1 MDVEALRAQ
10 IPATGRLI
18 YMNSGWAGPSPRG
31 VVEAVTRALELECFG
46 GPTTPPL
53 LEERMK
59 LERQA
64 RRAVAELLGARPEE
78 ISLQQNTTEG
88 INIVLNG
95 LDLQPGDELITC
107 NLEHS
112 SVMVP
117 CYFAR
122 DRRRLNLR
130 IVELDANDSPGEIVE
145 KFAAAITPR
154 TRLFVLSH
162 VSFSHGVLLP
172 LKEICRL
179 AHERDAFVL
188 ADGAQSA
195 GQIPVDVVDL
205 ECDFYAMPGHK
216 WLLGPAG
223 TGALYIK
230 GALIRD
236 VQPSKVAHHAI
247 EFFNYAG
254 VYRPRTDIIQK
265 FELTTSSIPLF
276 AGLTEAIA
284 FARGIGLAAIRERV
298 LRLSDLARRRLAEI
312 PSVRL
317 VSPAGGPLATGL
329 LSFAVEG
336 VAPQDVT
343 ASLWQLGRVVGRTLY
358 EAGATRLCTHFF
370 NTEQEVET
378 AVGIVRRVA
387 EQGLPPGL
395 PSRVEGVLPSTKMEE
410 TAVWDL

>member
-46 GPTTPPL
+46 GPTAPPL
-53 LEERMK
+53 LEERME
-59 LERQA
+59 LERRA

-78 ISLQQNTTEG
+78 ISLQENTTEG

-95 LDLQPGDELITC
+95 LGLEPGDELITC

-112 SVMVP
+112 SVIVP

-122 DRRRLNLR
+122 DRRQLNLR
-130 IVELDANDSPGEIVE
+130 IIELDANDSPGEIVE
-145 KFAAAITPR
+145 KFAAAMTPQ

-162 VSFSHGVLLP
+162 ISYSYGMLLP
-172 LKEICRL
+172 LKDICRL
-179 AHERDAFVL
+179 AHERGALVL
-188 ADGAQSA
+188 ADGAQSV
-195 GQIPVDVVDL
+195 GQIPVDVIDL
-205 ECDFYAMPGHK
+205 DCDFYAMPGHK

-230 GALIRD
+230 SELIRD
-236 VQPSKVAHHAI
+236 VQPSKVAYHAV
-247 EFFNYAG
+247 EFLDYTGA
-254 VYRPRTDIIQK
+254 YRPRTGIIKK

-276 AGLTEAIA
+276 VGLTEAIA
-284 FARGIGLAAIRERV
+284 FARGIGLAAIQERV

-312 PSVRL
+312 PGVRL
-317 VSPAGGPLATGL
+317 VSPTGGPLATGL

-343 ASLWQLGRVVGRTLY
+343 ASLWQLGRVVGRTVY
-358 EAGATRLCTHFF
+358 EIGATRLCTHFF

-395 PSRVEGVLPSTKMEE
+395 PPRNEGFLPSIKMEK
-410 TAVWDL
+410 TAYEDL

>member
-1 MDVEALRAQ
+1 
-10 IPATGRLI
+10 
-18 YMNSGWAGPSPRG
+18 MNTGWAGPSPRC
-31 VVEAVTRALELECFG
+31 VVEAVTRALEQECFG
-46 GPTTPPL
+46 GPTAPPL
-53 LEERMK
+53 LEERRE
-59 LERQA
+59 LGRRA
-64 RRAVAELLGARPEE
+64 RRAVAELLGVRPEE

-95 LDLQPGDELITC
+95 LDLRPGDELITC
-107 NLEHS
+107 SLEHS
-112 SVMVP
+112 SVIVP

-122 DRRRLNLR
+122 DRRQLNLR
-130 IVELDANDSPGEIVE
+130 IVELDANDPPGAIVE

-162 VSFSHGVLLP
+162 ISFSHGVLLP

-179 AHERDAFVL
+179 AHERGTFVL

-205 ECDFYAMPGHK
+205 GCDFYAIPGHK

-223 TGALYIK
+223 TGALYIN

-247 EFFNYAG
+247 EFFSYAG
-254 VYRPRTDIIQK
+254 VYQPRTDIIQK

-276 AGLTEAIA
+276 VGLTEAIA
-284 FARGIGLAAIRERV
+284 FARGIGLAAIQERV

-329 LSFAVEG
+329 VSFTVEG

-343 ASLWQLGRVVGRTLY
+343 ASLWELGRVVGRTVC
-358 EAGATRLCTHFF
+358 EAGATRVCTHFF

-378 AVGIVRRVA
+378 VVDIVRQVA
-387 EQGLPPGL
+387 DQGLPPGL
-395 PSRVEGVLPSTKMEE
+395 PSRVEGVLPSTKMEK
-410 TAVWDL
+410 AAFWDL

>member
-18 YMNSGWAGPSPRG
+18 YMNTGWAGPSPRC

-46 GPTTPPL
+46 GPTAPPL
-53 LEERMK
+53 LEERME
-59 LERQA
+59 LGQRA

-78 ISLQQNTTEG
+78 ISLQENTTEG

-95 LDLQPGDELITC
+95 LDLQPGDELLTC

-122 DRRRLNLR
+122 DRRQLNLR
-130 IVELDANDSPGEIVE
+130 IVELDANDSPSAIIER
-145 KFAAAITPR
+145 FAAAITPR

-162 VSFSHGVLLP
+162 ISFSYGVLLP

-179 AHERDAFVL
+179 AHERGALVL

-195 GQIPVDVVDL
+195 GQMPVDVVDL
-205 ECDFYAMPGHK
+205 ECDFYAIPGHK

-223 TGALYIK
+223 TGALYIN

-236 VQPSKVAHHAI
+236 VQPSKLAHHAI

-276 AGLTEAIA
+276 VGLTEAIG
-284 FARGIGLAAIRERV
+284 FARGIGLTAIQERS
-298 LRLSDLARRRLAEI
+298 LSLADLVRRHLAEI
-312 PSVRL
+312 PGVRL
-317 VSPAGGPLATGL
+317 VSPAGGTLATGL
-329 LSFAVEG
+329 VSFAVEG

-343 ASLWQLGRVVGRTLY
+343 ASLWELGRVVGRTVY
-358 EAGATRLCTHFF
+358 EAAATRLCTHFF

-378 AVGIVRRVA
+378 AVGIVRQVA

-395 PSRVEGVLPSTKMEE
+395 PPRARAVLPSTKLEK
-410 TAVWDL
+410 TAFWNL